1 MITDDSI
8 EFTFTGTRG
17 VALVWVIDEQCL
29 YDIPLSQEHAN
40 IFLSANEVID
50 ISAEHPEHDGIT
62 VRLLKDGQVLEDF
75 QTTEYFGSIL
85 LSEPL
90 VLDLGKYAY
99 GYYVT
104 SPNALFRNG
113 EFVILDQ
120 DVSDSE
126 KFHE

>member
-1 MITDDSI
+1 MITDDDL
-8 EFTFTGTRG
+8 EFTFTGTKG
-17 VALVWVIDEQCL
+17 VGLVWVIDEQCL
-29 YDIPLSQEHAN
+29 YDLPLSQEHAN
-40 IFLSANEVID
+40 LFLSATEVVD

-62 VRLLKDGQVLEDF
+62 VRLLKDGEALEDF

-99 GYYVT
+99 GYYVS

-120 DVSDSE
+120 DVATLE